1 MTPLQISA
9 SFEKCPIC
17 REVMKKD
24 EMMRYNGRRMCV
36 YCVDAVL
43 DERKTAPAE
52 KMLVHK
58 IREKVYE
65 EI

>member
-1 MTPLQISA
+1 
-9 SFEKCPIC
+9 
-17 REVMKKD
+17 MKKD